1 MQIALLEQMERMM
14 REEINEIEL
23 VMLDEDIVHLHN
35 IARHV
40 EQLIGAGNL
49 SEDIRR
55 AADSLN
61 ELIKRY

>member
-1 MQIALLEQMERMM
+1 MH
-14 REEINEIEL
+14 EEINEIEL
-23 VMLDEDIVHLHN
+23 VMLDEDIIHLHN

-40 EQLIGAGNL
+40 EQLIGVGSL

-55 AADSLN
+55 AADKLN